1 MSIVKIAV
9 IEAVAGLGVGLNF
22 QSPLITLQSHVDPS
36 DFATAAATFGF
47 TRNTATSPS
56 VVIVGVVFQN
66 SMQSHTVTVAD
77 ILEKDPAA
85 KLNSA
90 STETSV
96 NLVASLPIDQHRAV
110 RAAYVVSLR
119 SMWILYTCVAAVGLR
134 SSLLLRKKSLDEA
147 RASAPIAH
155 IQELP
160 ETGDK

>member
-1 MSIVKIAV
+1 MAIRTLGFGLFFTFDEDMSIVKIAV

-22 QSPLITLQSHVDPS
+22 QSHLITLQSHVDPS

-47 TRNTATSPS
+47 TRNIATSLS
-56 VVIVGVVFQN
+56 VVIGGVVFQN
-66 SMQSHTVTVAD
+66 SMQSHTVTLAD
-77 ILEKDPAA
+77 ILEKDPAT

-119 SMWILYTCVAAVGLR
+119 CGFYIHVLR
-134 SSLLLRKKSLDEA
+134 LLVSYLA
-147 RASAPIAH
+147 FC
-155 IQELP
+155 
-160 ETGDK
+160 